1 MEKKIS
7 GQLSRKDMNI
17 HKILE
22 LEGDS
27 VSIVLISLI
36 FLLRRWAQGDKNDM
50 LRLMYQM
57 VSLFQG

>member
-27 VSIVLISLI
+27 VSIILIFLI